1 MEDTLLNMIIG
12 ASIVTLIWFVWWV
25 RHDCEKACESFWK
38 SEYEE
43 CLEEARKYRERFREE
58 MEDRKAYQQHLSEVS
73 LEKDI
78 LQGKYD
84 ALLDKFEKGEQIN
97 G

>member
-1 MEDTLLNMIIG
+1 MEDTLFNMFIG
-12 ASIVTLIWFVWWV
+12 AGIMTAIWFVWWV
-25 RHDCEKACESFWK
+25 RHDCEKSCESFWK

-43 CLEEARKYRERFREE
+43 CRKDYHEYRERFREE
-58 MEDRKAYQQHLSEVS
+58 MEDRKAYQQRLSEVS

-84 ALLDKFEKGEQIN
+84 ALIDKFEEGEQKN

>member
-1 MEDTLLNMIIG
+1 MEDTLFNMFIG
-12 ASIVTLIWFVWWV
+12 AGIMTAIWFIWWV
-25 RHDCEKACESFWK
+25 RHDCEKSCESFWK

-58 MEDRKAYQQHLSEVS
+58 MEDRKAYQQHLREVS

-84 ALLDKFEKGEQIN
+84 ALLNKFEEGEQVN
-97 G
+97 D

>member
-1 MEDTLLNMIIG
+1 M
-12 ASIVTLIWFVWWV
+12 
-25 RHDCEKACESFWK
+25 K
-38 SEYEE
+38 SV
-43 CLEEARKYRERFREE
+43 CKYRERFREE